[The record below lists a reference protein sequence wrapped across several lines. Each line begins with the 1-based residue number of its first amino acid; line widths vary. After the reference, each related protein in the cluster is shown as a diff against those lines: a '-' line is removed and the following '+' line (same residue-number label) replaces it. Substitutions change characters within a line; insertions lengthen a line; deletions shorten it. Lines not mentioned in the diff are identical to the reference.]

1 MNEVSLTS
9 FLKKCPSLT
18 KIVFPNEERFMEA
31 EEVIDCII
39 YEGKD
44 DSCEANVTA
53 DFFIRYIREI
63 NQRQGGESIIYT
75 VPIQLILSR
84 ISLKVSFAYFLMQN
98 KFELFID
105 RGGGGGEWGGGS
117 QKASPKGDYCH

>member
-1 MNEVSLTS
+1 MSLTS

-18 KIVFPNEERFMEA
+18 KIVFPDEQQRFIEA

-98 KFELFID
+98 LQIKFELLMTEGE
-105 RGGGGGEWGGGS
+105 GGGRL
-117 QKASPKGDYCH
+117 P